1 MENTIFASNFKM
13 FDDFIK
19 MVENISE
26 QLLVNRTYLRKRLSG
41 IKWSEQ
47 NYSITVEKVSQQKC
61 TILEKINTIEYR
73 HDSITYDRLIVYLQ
87 NRIELFRE
95 LSAKQITAGFSEVQ
109 SDMYEKQQRAVKL
122 SENTIYETLN
132 DFNIRSERIR
142 VYDNHVIIG
151 FGIWQIKIGT
161 CITVTNNVIDLTNS
175 ECIQFVHALSAL
187 HKYDLTDLYEEIEQY
202 ARLSIQLH
210 RFKSSQLVEVDID
223 TSFISEQFATLVTT
237 DIEVAESIVYELSDT
252 MSMSMTKHSNRKYII
267 SIVHAK
273 FGTVYKKTFTKIAAN
288 FVDVIATISEIYK
301 TFKS

>member
-1 MENTIFASNFKM
+1 MENAIFASNFKT
-13 FDDFIK
+13 FDDFGK
-19 MVENISE
+19 FVENSSE
-26 QLLVNRTYLRKRLSG
+26 QLLVNRMYLRKRLSG

-61 TILEKINTIEYR
+61 IILEKINAIEYR
-73 HDSITYDRLIVYLQ
+73 HGSVTYDRLIVYLQ

-109 SDMYEKQQRAVKL
+109 SDMYEKQKRAVKL
-122 SENTIYETLN
+122 SENTIYEILT
-132 DFNIRSERIR
+132 DFNIRSERVR
-142 VYDNHVIIG
+142 VYDNQVIIG

-161 CITVTNNVIDLTNS
+161 SVTVMNEVLDLTNT

-187 HKYDLTDLYEEIEQY
+187 HKYDLTDLYEEIEQH

-223 TSFISEQFATLVTT
+223 TSFISEQFVTLVNT
-237 DIEVAESIVYELSDT
+237 DIDIAKPMQYTLSDT
-252 MSMSMTKHSNRKYII
+252 LSMLVTKRTNRKYVV
-267 SIVHAK
+267 SIVHIQ
-273 FGTVYKKTFTKIAAN
+273 FGTVYTKTFTKVSSNI
-288 FVDVIATISEIYK
+288 VDVIDVISTIYK